1 MWLLVKEIEVYRNE
15 RANAFPK
22 IDHGNESPY
31 LFPRKEK
38 IAKFSENT
46 LTTFKRFGHQID
58 WMIG

>member
-1 MWLLVKEIEVYRNE
+1 MKEIEVYRNE

-58 WMIG
+58 